1 ELSRPEDVIYEAIGH
16 CFDKMGNY
24 AQARFYYRKASH
36 LNNEDTQLNYKIA
49 CTYMNEGTWDSAIKN
64 LEIAMRIHRM
74 QPEYNLAMG
83 QCFME
88 LDKLDD
94 AITYFGN
101 VVRVRPKNINGWIE
115 LLKCLYKAGMLEEG
129 LEYAGFA
136 FEQTDGKPIFLFY
149 KSVFLYALGKSKE
162 ALLHLE
168 TGMSRNPKLI
178 KKFIEINPSIL
189 QVQQVVDLIARYK
202 KRNSI

>member
-1 ELSRPEDVIYEAIGH
+1 
-16 CFDKMGNY
+16 
-24 AQARFYYRKASH
+24 
-36 LNNEDTQLNYKIA
+36 
-49 CTYMNEGTWDSAIKN
+49 
-64 LEIAMRIHRM
+64 
-74 QPEYNLAMG
+74 
-83 QCFME
+83 ME
-88 LDKLDD
+88 MDKLDD

-115 LLKCLYKAGMLEEG
+115 LLKCLYKAEMMEEA

-149 KSVFLYALGKSKE
+149 KSAVLYALGKSKE

-168 TGMSRNPKLI
+168 TGMTRNPKLI